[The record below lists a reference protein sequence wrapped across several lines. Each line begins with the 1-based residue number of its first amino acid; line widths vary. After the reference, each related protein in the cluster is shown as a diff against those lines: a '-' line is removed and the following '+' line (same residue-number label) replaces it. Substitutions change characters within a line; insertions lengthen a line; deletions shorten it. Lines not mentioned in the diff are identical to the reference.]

1 MTGISNREALDLM
14 GAEGTEFYDLMHR
27 AGRLRSEHDDR
38 GISLCAILNAKS
50 GHCPQDCVFCAQ
62 SSHNQATIETYPL
75 MSADRMVAAADRAR
89 RDGARHFSIVTSGKA
104 VTAESEVA
112 AIAAAIRRISDMES
126 LSACASLGIL
136 SVEVLTRL
144 RDAGLHRFHHNLET
158 AESFFPNIC
167 TTSAYADR
175 VRTIEAAK
183 SIGLSVC
190 AGGLFG
196 MGESRQQ
203 RVELLA
209 TLRDLEVD
217 SVPINFL
224 NPIPGTKLEHMD
236 DLSPMEALRII
247 AVARLMM
254 PDREIRIAGGRMRNL
269 RDLHSW
275 IFLAGANGL
284 MIGDYL
290 TTTGRR
296 VDDDLTL
303 LADQGLYP
311 VGRSPDGPQEPN

>member
-1 MTGISNREALDLM
+1 MTGISDREAIDLM
-14 GAEGTEFYDLMHR
+14 GAEGAQFYDLVR
-27 AGRLRSEHDDR
+27 GAGRLRAGHS
-38 GISLCAILNAKS
+38 GQTISLCAILNAKS

-62 SSHNQATIETYPL
+62 SSHNQAPIETYPL
-75 MSADRMVAAADRAR
+75 MPVDRMVEAADHAR
-89 RDGARHFSIVTSGKA
+89 RDGAQRFSIVTSGKA
-104 VTAESEVA
+104 VTSESEVS
-112 AIAAAIRRISDMES
+112 AIAAALRRISDMES

-136 SVEVLTRL
+136 SIEVLTRL

-167 TTSAYADR
+167 TTSSYADR

-236 DLSPMEALRII
+236 DLSPMDAIRII

-254 PDREIRIAGGRMRNL
+254 PDREIRIAGGRMQNL

-275 IFLAGANGL
+275 IFLAGADGL

-296 VDDDLTL
+296 VVDDLTM
-303 LADQGLYP
+303 LADQELYP
-311 VGRSPDGPQEPN
+311 VGRILSGHPESR